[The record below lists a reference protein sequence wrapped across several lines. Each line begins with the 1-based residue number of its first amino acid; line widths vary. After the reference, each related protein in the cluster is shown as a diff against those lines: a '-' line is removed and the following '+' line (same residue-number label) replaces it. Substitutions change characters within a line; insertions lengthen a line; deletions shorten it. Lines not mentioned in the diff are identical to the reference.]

1 MTDDIIKR
9 SSVLAAFRQREKYD
23 KISIELAE
31 LIIKDVPKIDFE
43 NVEKVG
49 DWVKMPK
56 GSIKACAACG
66 RIEPIY
72 FNFCPYC
79 GAAAVP
85 ITSKEDAL
93 DLRRRHMCARH
104 RKDGWDNCDHHCP
117 LHCLREPLKSCTQ
130 TVLLNQEKARKILD
144 EEGIE

>member
-9 SSVLAAFRQREKYD
+9 SSVLAAFRQRKKYNT
-23 KISIELAE
+23 ISAELAE
-31 LIIKDVPKIDFE
+31 IIINGVPKVDFE

-56 GSIKACAACG
+56 GAIKSCTACG

-85 ITSKEDAL
+85 ITSKEGAL
-93 DLRRRHMCARH
+93 DLRRHMCARH
-104 RKDGWDNCDHHCP
+104 RKEGWDNCDQHCP

-130 TVLLNQEKARKILD
+130 AVLLNQDKARKIPD
-144 EEGIE
+144 EEGIK